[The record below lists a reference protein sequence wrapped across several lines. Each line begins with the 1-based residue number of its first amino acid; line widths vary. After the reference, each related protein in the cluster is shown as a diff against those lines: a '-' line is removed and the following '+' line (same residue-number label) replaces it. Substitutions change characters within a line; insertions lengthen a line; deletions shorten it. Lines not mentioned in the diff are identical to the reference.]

1 MKRTLSTCLS
11 AGIPES
17 CSSWKRNPVK
27 FSSSQGLRF
36 TTARTPLS
44 ASTPVLVVLDPVLSQ
59 LRRPV
64 RHFAL
69 RVTCQIVEVQNLYD
83 NLAGNAESEMSHWS
97 PQLRKHWIKNHKD
110 WGRCGEGCPCSGET

>member
-83 NLAGNAESEMSHWS
+83 NSRRHRVFTD
-97 PQLRKHWIKNHKD
+97 LRNSTLHGDKD
-110 WGRCGEGCPCSGET
+110 MVFHCK